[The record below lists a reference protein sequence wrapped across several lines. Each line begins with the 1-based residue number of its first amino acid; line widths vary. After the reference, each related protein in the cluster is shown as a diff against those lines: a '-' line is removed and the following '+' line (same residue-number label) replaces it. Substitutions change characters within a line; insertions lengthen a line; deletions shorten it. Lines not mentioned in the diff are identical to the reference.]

1 MVHPAP
7 ALARVTRRSGRSAD
21 ARAGWLML
29 APTLAVLLSFV
40 IGPLVLG
47 MGLSFTHYNL
57 MSGQAQFAG
66 VSNYQDLFAGGSTF
80 WTALLNTV
88 LFTLGTVV
96 PTITLAVFFG
106 ILLNQQLIGRTF
118 YRTVLFAPYVTPLV
132 GASIAWIWLFRRQG
146 FVDWV
151 MQLFGVTGPG
161 WLSSPHTAL
170 IAIIIATLWQYT
182 GYFTML
188 VLSGLQAI
196 PPDVT
201 EAARIDGAHG
211 LSLLRQ
217 VVLPLLSP
225 TILFCLILSV
235 IQSFQV
241 FDQIYVMTDGGPGTS
256 TLTLVYYLYQLGFE
270 FFHFGHGAAVGVV
283 LLAVLLTFTA
293 LQLKLSSR
301 WVHYDL

>member
-1 MVHPAP
+1 MIHASTSVAT
-7 ALARVTRRSGRSAD
+7 AVRRRPRSTD
-21 ARAGWLML
+21 ARASWLML
-29 APTLAVLLSFV
+29 APTLLVLSAFV
-40 IGPLVLG
+40 IGPLILG
-47 MGLSFTHYNL
+47 VGLSFTHYDL
-57 MSGQAQFAG
+57 MTGQGRFNG
-66 VSNYQDLFAGGSTF
+66 VTNYRDLFAAGSTF
-80 WTALLNTV
+80 WIALLNTV

-106 ILLNQQLIGRTF
+106 ILLNQHLMGRTF

-146 FVDWV
+146 FVDWI
-151 MQLFGVTGPG
+151 MQLFGVQGPG

-211 LSLLRQ
+211 VSLLRQ

-256 TLTLVYYLYQLGFE
+256 TLTLVYYLYQEGFE
-270 FFHFGHGAAVGVV
+270 FFRIGHGAAVGVV